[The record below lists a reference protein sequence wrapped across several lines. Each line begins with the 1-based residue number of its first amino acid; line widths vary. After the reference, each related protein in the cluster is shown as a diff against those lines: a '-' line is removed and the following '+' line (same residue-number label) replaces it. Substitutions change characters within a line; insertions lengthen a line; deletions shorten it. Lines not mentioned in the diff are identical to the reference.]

1 MILNTNCS
9 NASVST
15 KQLQYS
21 TVGTEK
27 GAASGDNRVKR
38 GGSWNNDADNAARAY
53 RNNNDPDNRN
63 NNLGFRL
70 GWCP

>member
-38 GGSWNNDADNAARAY
+38 GGSWSDDAFGCTVGLRFIGSPGNGYD
-53 RNNNDPDNRN
+53 
-63 NNLGFRL
+63 NLGFRL
-70 GWCP
+70 AWYP